1 VLRQFTPTIRPMG
14 QLRNLLL
21 IASIG
26 ALTLQ
31 PISTVLAQPDTS
43 IESPAPEP
51 TDTIPS
57 SPTTDPDDESPDEA
71 RDITE
76 EEETAA
82 ETPSPEELQPFK
94 TLAEADKLYREG
106 SLEAAERLYRQAK
119 PPFDRETSIQD
130 RPKPLE
136 DPAELSPGGKV
147 YWREYQAG
155 LARGLETRIFVP
167 LKLLVERYP
176 EFIPGHLHLA
186 EALADDNRSDEALQV
201 LERAVQRYPNRVD
214 LLRATI
220 AAHAAAENWLD
231 ASLTAREFALLN
243 PEHPD
248 AVEFTQ
254 VADDHLERF
263 KLHLRRRVRGNAI
276 GNAVVGTLGYA
287 LMGNIFGPLS
297 ALETT
302 LLLLRG
308 ESGVGE
314 KLANRLLKRLPMVE
328 DEEVLSYVGE
338 MGENLAQLTGRDDFE
353 YEFYVVLDENLNA
366 FALPGGKIFVNAGAI
381 VKTKSEAEL
390 AGLLAHELS
399 HAVLSHGFQLVTK
412 GSLTSNVVQYIPYA
426 GGIASRLLVFSYS
439 RDMER
444 QADLVGTRILASS
457 DYAADGMRNLM
468 LALDN
473 EDKPSPPAWLSTHP
487 DTKARVEYLEAAIV
501 RNGYN
506 RYAYEGVERHAQ
518 IQALVKQLL
527 EEQKEKEELEEADE
541 ELEELEERKEELEEA
556 DEELE
561 ELEELEEE
569 S

>member
-1 VLRQFTPTIRPMG
+1 MG
-14 QLRNLLL
+14 QSRNLLL
-21 IASIG
+21 SASIG
-26 ALTLQ
+26 ALTLL
-31 PISTVLAQPDTS
+31 PISTMLAQADTS

-51 TDTIPS
+51 ANEDVA
-57 SPTTDPDDESPDEA
+57 ESELG
-71 RDITE
+71 E
-76 EEETAA
+76 
-82 ETPSPEELQPFK
+82 ETPSPEEIQRHQ
-94 TLAEADKLYREG
+94 TLAEANRLYREG
-106 SLEAAERLYRQAK
+106 SLAAAEQLYRQVK
-119 PPFDRETSIQD
+119 PPFAGETEQASIQD
-130 RPKPLE
+130 PPKLIE

-155 LARGLETRIFVP
+155 LARGLEIRIFVP
-167 LKLLVERYP
+167 LRLLVERYP
-176 EFIPGHLHLA
+176 QFIPGHLHLA
-186 EALADDNRSDEALQV
+186 EVLADDNRSDEALQV

-214 LLRATI
+214 LLRAKI
-220 AAHAAAENWLD
+220 AAQVEAENWLD

-243 PEHPD
+243 PEHPS
-248 AVEFTQ
+248 AAEFTQ
-254 VADDHLERF
+254 VADEHLERF

-297 ALETT
+297 ALEIT

-328 DEEVLSYVGE
+328 DEEVLEYVGE
-338 MGENLAQLTGRDDFE
+338 MGEKLAGLTGRDDFE

-468 LALDN
+468 LALDK
-473 EDKPSPPAWLSTHP
+473 EDRPSPPPWLSTHP
-487 DTKARVEYLEAAIV
+487 DTSARMEYLEAVII

-506 RYAYEGVERHAQ
+506 RYAYEGVQRHSE
-518 IQALVKQLL
+518 IQARVKQLL
-527 EEQKEKEELEEADE
+527 EEQKEQQEEKQEEADE
-541 ELEELEERKEELEEA
+541 AQETQPS
-556 DEELE
+556 
-561 ELEELEEE
+561 EEE
-569 S
+569 QEQETQPSEEEQEQ

>member
-1 VLRQFTPTIRPMG
+1 MG

-31 PISTVLAQPDTS
+31 PISTVLAQADTS

-51 TDTIPS
+51 ADTIPS

-71 RDITE
+71 RDITT

-82 ETPSPEELQPFK
+82 ETPSPEELQRHQ

-106 SLEAAERLYRQAK
+106 SLEAAEQLYRQAK
-119 PPFDRETSIQD
+119 PPFDRETSEASRQS
-130 RPKPLE
+130 RPKIIE
-136 DPAELSPGGKV
+136 DPAELSPAGKV

-167 LKLLVERYP
+167 LKLLVDRYP

-186 EALADDNRSDEALQV
+186 QALTDEGRSDEALQL
-201 LERAVQRYPNRVD
+201 LERAAQRYPDRPD
-214 LLRATI
+214 LLRAKI
-220 AAHAAAENWLD
+220 AAQVEAENWLD

-243 PEHPD
+243 PEHPS
-248 AVEFTQ
+248 AAEFTQ
-254 VADDHLERF
+254 LADEHLERF

-314 KLANRLLKRLPMVE
+314 KLANRLVKRLPMVE

-338 MGENLAQLTGRDDFE
+338 MGEKLAQLTGRDDFE

-381 VKTKSEAEL
+381 VQTKSEAEL

-399 HAVLSHGFQLVTK
+399 HTVLSHGFQLVTK

-468 LALDN
+468 VTLDN
-473 EDKPSPPAWLSTHP
+473 QDRPSPPAWLSTHP
-487 DTKARVEYLEAAIV
+487 DTSARVEYLEAVIIS
-501 RNGYN
+501 NGYN

-518 IQALVKQLL
+518 IQARVKQLL
-527 EEQKEKEELEEADE
+527 EEQKEQEEEADVE
-541 ELEELEERKEELEEA
+541 QETQPS
-556 DEELE
+556 
-561 ELEELEEE
+561 EEE
-569 S
+569 QEHEVES

>member
-1 VLRQFTPTIRPMG
+1 MG

-21 IASIG
+21 SASIG
-26 ALTLQ
+26 ALTLL
-31 PISTVLAQPDTS
+31 PISTVLAQPEPS
-43 IESPAPEP
+43 IESP
-51 TDTIPS
+51 TPS
-57 SPTTDPDDESPDEA
+57 PAEESEA
-71 RDITE
+71 DSE
-76 EEETAA
+76 LGEA
-82 ETPSPEELQPFK
+82 TPSPEEIQRYQ
-94 TLAEADKLYREG
+94 TLAEADKLYQEG
-106 SLEAAERLYRQAK
+106 SLEAAEQLYRQAK
-119 PPFDRETSIQD
+119 PPFDRETEQANIQSP
-130 RPKPLE
+130 PKLIK
-136 DPAELSPGGKV
+136 DPAELSPAGKV

-155 LARGLETRIFVP
+155 LARGLETRIFMP
-167 LKLLVERYP
+167 LRLLVEQYP
-176 EFIPGHLHLA
+176 QFIPGHLHLA
-186 EALADDNRSDEALQV
+186 AALADDNLSDEALQV
-201 LERAVQRYPNRVD
+201 LERALQRYPNRVD

-220 AAHAAAENWLD
+220 AGQAASENWLD

-243 PEHPD
+243 PEHPL
-248 AVEFTQ
+248 AAEFTRL
-254 VADDHLERF
+254 ADDHLERF

-287 LMGNIFGPLS
+287 LTGNIFGPLS

-314 KLANRLLKRLPMVE
+314 KLAKRLLKRLPMVE
-328 DEEVLSYVGE
+328 DEEVLEYVGE
-338 MGENLAQLTGRDDFE
+338 MGEKLAQLIGRDDFE
-353 YEFYVVLDENLNA
+353 YDFYVVLDENLNA

-399 HAVLSHGFQLVTK
+399 HVVLSHGFQLVTK

-444 QADLVGTRILASS
+444 QADIVGTRILASS

-468 LALDN
+468 VALDN
-473 EDKPSPPAWLSTHP
+473 EDRPSPPPWLSTHP
-487 DTKARVEYLEAAIV
+487 DTSARVENLEAVII

-518 IQALVKQLL
+518 IQARVKQLL
-527 EEQKEKEELEEADE
+527 QEQKEQEEEEEADE
-541 ELEELEERKEELEEA
+541 EQETQPEEVGVEE
-556 DEELE
+556 DP
-561 ELEELEEE
+561 E
-569 S
+569 SESWLLRFSAQSLCN

>member
-1 VLRQFTPTIRPMG
+1 MTSYQPRSIVSGRNPPPVVIIDVQVLRQFLTSIRPMG

-21 IASIG
+21 SASIG
-26 ALTLQ
+26 ALTLL
-31 PISTVLAQPDTS
+31 PISRVLAQADTS
-43 IESPAPEP
+43 IETPVPSPA
-51 TDTIPS
+51 
-57 SPTTDPDDESPDEA
+57 DESEVDEE
-71 RDITE
+71 IE
-76 EEETAA
+76 E
-82 ETPSPEELQPFK
+82 ETPSPEEIQRYQ

-106 SLEAAERLYRQAK
+106 SLEAAEQLYRQVK
-119 PPFDRETSIQD
+119 PPFDRETAQASIQD
-130 RPKPLE
+130 RPKLIE
-136 DPAELSPGGKV
+136 DPAELSPAGKI

-155 LARGLETRIFVP
+155 LTGGLETRIFVP
-167 LKLLVERYP
+167 LRLLVEQYP

-186 EALADDNRSDEALQV
+186 QVLTEDNRSDEALQV
-201 LERAVQRYPNRVD
+201 LERAAGRYPTQPD
-214 LLRATI
+214 LLRAKI
-220 AAHAAAENWLD
+220 AAQAEAENWLD

-248 AVEFTQ
+248 AAEFTQ
-254 VADDHLERF
+254 LAEDHLESF
-263 KLHLRRRVRGNAI
+263 KSHLRRRVRGNAI

-328 DEEVLSYVGE
+328 DEEVLEYVGQ
-338 MGENLAQLTGRDDFE
+338 MGEKLAGLTGRDDFE

-468 LALDN
+468 GSLDE
-473 EDKPSPPAWLSTHP
+473 EDRPSPPAWLSTHP
-487 DTKARVEYLEAAIV
+487 DSKARVEYLEAAIID
-501 RNGYN
+501 NGYN
-506 RYAYEGVERHAQ
+506 RYAYEGVQRHAE
-518 IQALVKQLL
+518 IQARVKQLL
-527 EEQKEKEELEEADE
+527 EEHKKQEEQEEQEEADE
-541 ELEELEERKEELEEA
+541 EQETLPVEEG
-556 DEELE
+556 
-561 ELEELEEE
+561 EEE
-569 S
+569 DPES

>member
-1 VLRQFTPTIRPMG
+1 MLRQFTPTIGPMG

-51 TDTIPS
+51 ADKIPS
-57 SPTTDPDDESPDEA
+57 SPTTDPDDESP

-106 SLEAAERLYRQAK
+106 SLEAAEELYRQVK
-119 PPFDRETSIQD
+119 PPFAGETESASIQD
-130 RPKPLE
+130 RPKLIE

-167 LKLLVERYP
+167 LRLLVERYP

-186 EALADDNRSDEALQV
+186 QALADDNRSDEALQV
-201 LERAVQRYPNRVD
+201 LERAVQRYPNQVD

-220 AAHAAAENWLD
+220 AAQVEAENWLD

-248 AVEFTQ
+248 AAEFTQ
-254 VADDHLERF
+254 LADEHMERF

-302 LLLLRG
+302 MLLLRG

-314 KLANRLLKRLPMVE
+314 KLANRLLKQLPMVE
-328 DEEVLSYVGE
+328 DEEVLEYVGE
-338 MGENLAQLTGRDDFE
+338 MGEKLAQLTGRDDFE

-473 EDKPSPPAWLSTHP
+473 EDKPSPPPWLSTHP
-487 DTKARVEYLEAAIV
+487 DSKARVEYLEAAIID
-501 RNGYN
+501 NGYN

-518 IQALVKQLL
+518 IQARVKQLL
-527 EEQKEKEELEEADE
+527 EEQEEEEADE
-541 ELEELEERKEELEEA
+541 EQETQPS
-556 DEELE
+556 
-561 ELEELEEE
+561 EEE
-569 S
+569 EEQEES